1 MLSKEELYKM
11 TSEQVYE
18 AILSGKIDSG
28 QFDLWVV
35 NLLYENRDEAYNNGY
50 DSGYES
56 AQEIYGDGPSS

>member
-18 AILSGKIDSG
+18 AILSGKIDSV

-56 AQEIYGDGPSS
+56 AQYAYEYR

>member
-1 MLSKEELYKM
+1 MFSKEELYKM

-18 AILSGKIDSG
+18 AILNGKIDAV

-35 NLLYENRDEAYNNGY
+35 ELLYINRDEAYNNGY

-56 AQEIYGDGPSS
+56 AQYVYEYR

>member
-18 AILSGKIDSG
+18 AILSGKIDSV

-50 DSGYES
+50 ES
-56 AQEIYGDGPSS
+56 AQEYYGDGPSS